1 MDKRENEQSPRT
13 YRLKPV
19 YKPLAKKDASAETED
34 PSPAKGYSAAEPT
47 TDQTSRTSLLRGA
60 NEDDDLYDPYS
71 DYHDGTLKAL
81 EFEQDPWH

>member
-19 YKPLAKKDASAETED
+19 YKPLAKKDSSLESED
-34 PSPAKGYSAAEPT
+34 PSPSNGCLATEPT
-47 TDQTSRTSLLRGA
+47 PDPTPRTSLLRAA

-81 EFEQDPWH
+81 EFEQDPWR